1 MEKIDPDYHDAY
13 SIPFQVWRPNSLSTM
28 DTNGCYNL
36 TGFNHFSPIPLA
48 HPNTHDIGIVT
59 GVPLESER
67 IEFQPGVTIAM
78 MVTVSSLLTAGFRVR
93 GDQNKYITKSGGYR

>member
-1 MEKIDPDYHDAY
+1 M
-13 SIPFQVWRPNSLSTM
+13 
-28 DTNGCYNL
+28 

-67 IEFQPGVTIAM
+67 IELQPGVTIAT
-78 MVTVSSLLTAGFRVR
+78 MVTASSLLTAGFRVR
-93 GDQNKYITKSGGYR
+93 GDQGLLWPRLCNSGCGCLDTEKEQVYN